1 MEKPSY
7 PRGEVLPARG
17 APLLLALAG
26 ALLLFRLGAVPL
38 LGPDEPRYARVA
50 VEMQR
55 SGDFVTPTL
64 QGEAWLE
71 KPALYYWLA
80 AAAFRV
86 CGETEMAA
94 RLPAAAAGLLLVGT
108 VAMLGARLYGAAAG
122 LHAGFILATSLLTFA
137 YGRAATMDMLVAAP
151 ITVAIGLFALAWFGI
166 AGGLAIPVAWAAI
179 GLACLAKGPL
189 GLLLPG
195 LVVTGYAAATRS
207 WEPLRR
213 WLSPIGL
220 VVFALVAGPWYAL
233 ILVSQGGHFL
243 DVFLLNHNLQRFTST
258 IHNHPGPILY
268 YVPLLLGGLF
278 PWSGLVL
285 PGLGAA
291 RPRTSRVDLFV
302 TLWLLLPLLF
312 FSVAGSKLPGYILP
326 CLAPL
331 ALLMGRAAAD
341 MTAGVSLPFWA
352 GPRAAALVGLVL
364 GALVATTPALL
375 LRMQEAGWRQTLPLG
390 LWALVVTF
398 AASRAWGQSP
408 GSALALLRVGGAG
421 LLLLLALA
429 APEILAR
436 QQSGRHLFLPAARRQ
451 VLAWGAWRTAWMS
464 GYFYNDGKLREVAD
478 VGAIREAAS
487 HGPALVLCG
496 PSERRQLEASP
507 GFRTLTLAEGP
518 KQNALLRV
526 SLR

>member
-1 MEKPSY
+1 VEKPSH

-17 APLLLALAG
+17 TALLLALAA

-55 SGDFVTPTL
+55 SGDWVNPTL
-64 QGEAWLE
+64 RGEAWLE

-80 AAAFRV
+80 SAAFRV
-86 CGETEMAA
+86 WGETEFAA
-94 RLPAAAAGLLLVGT
+94 RLPAVAAGLLLVGT

-122 LHAGFILATSLLTFA
+122 LHAGFILATSLLAFA

-151 ITVAIGLFALAWFGI
+151 ITVAIGLFALGLLGI

-179 GLACLAKGPL
+179 GMACLAKGPL

-195 LVVTGYAAATRS
+195 LVVSGYAAATRS
-207 WEPLRR
+207 WWPLQR
-213 WLSPIGL
+213 LLLPVGL
-220 VVFALVAGPWYAL
+220 IVFALVAGPWYLL
-233 ILVSQGGHFL
+233 IFASQGRHFL
-243 DVFLLNHNLQRFTST
+243 DVFFLNHNLQRFTST

-285 PGLGAA
+285 PGLAAA
-291 RPRTSRVDLFV
+291 RPRASRVDLFV
-302 TLWLLLPLLF
+302 ILWFLLPFLF
-312 FSVAGSKLPGYILP
+312 FSAAGSKLPGYILP

-331 ALLMGRAAAD
+331 ALLMGRTAAE
-341 MTAGVSLPFWA
+341 MTQGVSLPFWA
-352 GPRAAALVGLVL
+352 GPRVAALVGLAL
-364 GALVATTPALL
+364 GALVGSTPLLL
-375 LRMQEAGWRQTLPLG
+375 LRLAEPGWRQTLPLG
-390 LWALVVTF
+390 LWALVVSF

-408 GSALALLRVGGAG
+408 TNALALLRVGGAG

-436 QQSGRHLFLPAARRQ
+436 QQSGRDLFLPAARRE

-464 GYFYNDGKLREVAD
+464 GYFYNDGNVKEVAD
-478 VGAIREAAS
+478 LPAIHAAAS

-496 PSERRQLEASP
+496 PSERRQLESSSA
-507 GFRTLTLAEGP
+507 FTTLTLAEGP
-518 KQNALLRV
+518 KRNALLRV